1 MLLSHRGAPSVL
13 GPVVESSSGSN
24 YTANGPPR
32 ESRYAAR
39 PQRARRPESP
49 CGAERGPALRHAL
62 PSESQRAAARCRGGV
77 AIRSRGGSPRVAG
90 GGGVA
95 MRIRRGSPCGAI
107 GDRRVPPRIAM
118 RRRVCAFPTFE
129 PPQTLE
135 KRTLEVQGRLD
146 ESTSEKGNQPAKDGQ
161 PEPNSQPRTNEH
173 RTGRTLMPQPCCD
186 APPRAQW
193 PQRRRTKR
201 EQPSSCRRR
210 QRAAG
215 QTAATHLQRTHRA
228 ARWQCS
234 QRP

>member
-49 CGAERGPALRHAL
+49 CGAKRGPALRHAL

-77 AIRSRGGSPRVAG
+77 AIRSRGGSLRVAG
-90 GGGVA
+90 GG
-95 MRIRRGSPCGAI
+95 SPYGNI

-161 PEPNSQPRTNEH
+161 SEPNSQPRTNEH
-173 RTGRTLMPQPCCD
+173 RKGRTLMPRPCCD
-186 APPRAQW
+186 APSHAQW

-215 QTAATHLQRTHRA
+215 QTAATCPQRTHRA

-234 QRP
+234 RRP